1 MSDQNSDPN
10 TEEEKKDQATPTEQE
25 TPTPKREE
33 AQVDQKPTKNPENP
47 AVETKGENDSP
58 HPEEPTTEKQ
68 AKDSSEKTI
77 TEEQKKTQSEETASE
92 EQKEAPSEKTPTEEQ
107 AEESPEENTES
118 ILTQDTGLLSHEKKT
133 SLKTSVGKQA
143 RNTGR
148 NWYVIHT
155 YSGYEDAVEKA
166 LRQRIESLNMHDLI
180 FDIIVPKESTITIKK
195 GEHVTEKKRLFPGY
209 VLVEM
214 IVTDESW
221 YVVRNTPN
229 VTGFVGSGTI
239 PVPIHPEEFNVIQ
252 KHIKKEEPKFKI
264 NFQIGEQVIISD
276 GPFKTYEGLIDTI
289 DEKKGKLKVLV
300 TIFGRE
306 TPVELDFVQVKKK

>member
-1 MSDQNSDPN
+1 MDDNTQQDQNDVNASAVHETSLEESTVEESS
-10 TEEEKKDQATPTEQE
+10 TEESAAGEEVSSDMALDPHLKKTALKTSI
-25 TPTPKREE
+25 
-33 AQVDQKPTKNPENP
+33 
-47 AVETKGENDSP
+47 G
-58 HPEEPTTEKQ
+58 KQ
-68 AKDSSEKTI
+68 AK
-77 TEEQKKTQSEETASE
+77 
-92 EQKEAPSEKTPTEEQ
+92 
-107 AEESPEENTES
+107 
-118 ILTQDTGLLSHEKKT
+118 
-133 SLKTSVGKQA
+133 
-143 RNTGR
+143 NTGR

-180 FDIIVPKESTITIKK
+180 FDVVVPKEATITIKK

-239 PVPIHPEEFNVIQ
+239 PVPIRPEEFDVIQ
-252 KHIKKEEPKFKI
+252 KHMKKEEPKFKI
-264 NFQIGEQVIISD
+264 NFVLGEQVILSD
-276 GPFKTYEGLIDTI
+276 GPFKNYEGLVDSI

-300 TIFGRE
+300 TVFGRE

>member
-1 MSDQNSDPN
+1 MSTTDPQNEENVQEEQLTSPEES
-10 TEEEKKDQATPTEQE
+10 TESTEQE
-25 TPTPKREE
+25 TT
-33 AQVDQKPTKNPENP
+33 
-47 AVETKGENDSP
+47 S
-58 HPEEPTTEKQ
+58 EP
-68 AKDSSEKTI
+68 
-77 TEEQKKTQSEETASE
+77 SEETSETPENQDVPQDASDE
-92 EQKEAPSEKTPTEEQ
+92 EDLEDDAPKSD
-107 AEESPEENTES
+107 
-118 ILTQDTGLLSHEKKT
+118 LMMFHEKKT

-143 RNTGR
+143 KNTGK

-180 FDIIVPKESTITIKK
+180 FDVIVPKESTITIKK

-209 VLVEM
+209 VLVNM

-239 PVPIHPEEFNVIQ
+239 PVPVRPEEFNVIE

-264 NFQIGEQVIISD
+264 NFQVGEQVIISD

>member
-1 MSDQNSDPN
+1 MSDDTSPN
-10 TEEEKKDQATPTEQE
+10 
-25 TPTPKREE
+25 PTP
-33 AQVDQKPTKNPENP
+33 AD
-47 AVETKGENDSP
+47 ETTGG
-58 HPEEPTTEKQ
+58 
-68 AKDSSEKTI
+68 A
-77 TEEQKKTQSEETASE
+77 
-92 EQKEAPSEKTPTEEQ
+92 EEQ
-107 AEESPEENTES
+107 APAVDVSESEPAPTSDGSEEFNDESSPTS
-118 ILTQDTGLLSHEKKT
+118 ILDPYAKKT
-133 SLKTSVGKQA
+133 SLKTSIGKQA
-143 RNTGR
+143 KGTGR

-180 FDIIVPKESTITIKK
+180 FDVIVPKESTITIKK

-209 VLVEM
+209 VLVDM

-239 PVPIHPEEFNVIQ
+239 PVPVRPEEFDVIQ

-264 NFQIGEQVIISD
+264 NFSVSEQVIISD
-276 GPFKTYEGLIDTI
+276 GPFKNYEGLIDSI